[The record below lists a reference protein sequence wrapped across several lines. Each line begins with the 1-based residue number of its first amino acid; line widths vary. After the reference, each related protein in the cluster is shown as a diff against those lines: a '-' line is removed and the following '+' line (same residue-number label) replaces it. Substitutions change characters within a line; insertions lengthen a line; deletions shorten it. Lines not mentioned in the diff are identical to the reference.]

1 MLPSTDSSTPPPS
14 RNNLRRWGPIV
25 AIVAVIAVVA
35 VAVALSGG
43 GGDDDDQAT
52 TSGTNGGAAAA
63 GATGAISWSKA
74 KADNVKVTFPDT
86 CDTKTGRVKLPYFYA
101 AECYADLPAGT
112 DNGGAT
118 STGVTADSIKVV
130 VYLRQQGDPVYDFI
144 TAAIKNNDTN
154 AQYID
159 TLRGYFDMFQ
169 SLYQTYGRK
178 VDVSYVEGS
187 GGALDEVAARA
198 DAAKIIAMK
207 PFAVLG
213 GPALTTAFADELTAN
228 KVISIGALGGSLPS
242 WYEQR
247 APYAYSVVA
256 NTQQGYA
263 MAAEYIGKK
272 VAGHPAKFAGDSSMQ
287 SKERRFG
294 LLYLESNED
303 SRTTADQFEKDLKAK
318 YDVDIAAKVGY
329 VLDPAKL
336 QEQADS
342 AIARLKQ
349 ANVTSV
355 IFTGDPVAPGTFTR
369 QATAQNWFPEW
380 ILGNTALADTTAF
393 ARSYDQKQWAH
404 AFGISTTVAART
416 KPEDAANWK
425 LFEWFKGTPPPA
437 KDSAGV
443 LLPGPSIL
451 FSGLQAAG
459 PNLTPETF
467 RDGLFSIQVRS
478 GAVTNQAFS
487 YGKRGYWPYDDYNGI
502 DDMTEIWWDPSASG
516 PDEIRKQGQGMY
528 RYVDGGTRYFVGK
541 IPATETRA
549 FDPAGSVTLYEEP
562 PAAEKV
568 PDYPRP

>member
-1 MLPSTDSSTPPPS
+1 LLPSTDSSTPPPS

-25 AIVAVIAVVA
+25 AVVAVVAVA

-198 DAAKIIAMK
+198 DAAKIIPMK

-213 GPALTTAFADELTAN
+213 GPALTTA
-228 KVISIGALGGSLPS
+228 
-242 WYEQR
+242 
-247 APYAYSVVA
+247 
-256 NTQQGYA
+256 
-263 MAAEYIGKK
+263 
-272 VAGHPAKFAGDSSMQ
+272 
-287 SKERRFG
+287 
-294 LLYLESNED
+294 
-303 SRTTADQFEKDLKAK
+303 
-318 YDVDIAAKVGY
+318 
-329 VLDPAKL
+329 
-336 QEQADS
+336 
-342 AIARLKQ
+342 
-349 ANVTSV
+349 
-355 IFTGDPVAPGTFTR
+355 
-369 QATAQNWFPEW
+369 
-380 ILGNTALADTTAF
+380 
-393 ARSYDQKQWAH
+393 
-404 AFGISTTVAART
+404 
-416 KPEDAANWK
+416 
-425 LFEWFKGTPPPA
+425 
-437 KDSAGV
+437 
-443 LLPGPSIL
+443 
-451 FSGLQAAG
+451 
-459 PNLTPETF
+459 
-467 RDGLFSIQVRS
+467 
-478 GAVTNQAFS
+478 
-487 YGKRGYWPYDDYNGI
+487 
-502 DDMTEIWWDPSASG
+502 
-516 PDEIRKQGQGMY
+516 
-528 RYVDGGTRYFVGK
+528 
-541 IPATETRA
+541 
-549 FDPAGSVTLYEEP
+549 
-562 PAAEKV
+562 
-568 PDYPRP
+568 